1 MLRSFLSCLTVLL
14 ATLSVTGTA
23 HAQVCDGDG
32 GRCEIEGGHYH
43 LSVPQDQAKGA
54 VMFLHGYGGTG
65 AGVVRNGGL
74 VRAFTERGYAVIA
87 PQGMP
92 RRPGDRGG
100 AWNSRNVPT
109 GRDDVAFLA
118 RVADDAATRLAIP
131 RHEVVVT
138 GFSGGGMMTW
148 AVACR
153 TPDAFAAY
161 GPIAGLLWRPLPEQC
176 AGPVRFHHTHG
187 WVDPVVPLEGR
198 VLGGGRIV
206 QGDLFTGL
214 DMLRRSFGCVDDAP
228 ETYGTRDMY
237 QTRTWSDCA
246 DGGSLTMALHPGGH
260 AIPPGWANMLLDW
273 YEAPE
278 S

>member
-1 MLRSFLSCLTVLL
+1 MLRFLATALTLL
-14 ATLSVTGTA
+14 ALSLPGPA
-23 HAQVCDGDG
+23 MAQPCDGEG
-32 GRCEIEGGHYH
+32 GRCEIDGGHYH
-43 LSVPQDQAKGA
+43 LAAPEGQAVGA

-65 AGVVRNGGL
+65 AGVVRNRGL
-74 VRAFTERGYAVIA
+74 MARFNDRGYAVIA

-92 RRPGDRGG
+92 RFEDDRGG
-100 AWNSRNVPT
+100 AWNSRSSA
-109 GRDDVAFLA
+109 GRRDDVVFLA
-118 RVADDAATRLAIP
+118 RVADDAADRLGIDRAG
-131 RHEVVVT
+131 VVIS

-161 GPIAGLLWRPLPEQC
+161 GPIAGLLWRPLPERC

-198 VLGGGRIV
+198 ILGGGRIV
-206 QGDLFTGL
+206 QGDLFKGL
-214 DMLRRSFGCVDDAP
+214 DMLRQSFGCVSPAP
-228 ETYGTRDMY
+228 DSYGRREIY
-237 QTRTWSDCA
+237 QTRTWSSCD
-246 DGGSLTMALHPGGH
+246 DGGTITMALHPGGH
-260 AIPPGWANMLLDW
+260 AIPSGWADMLLDW